1 MATPSPSTLELPTP
15 EPEASHVLSL
25 VGAQPGIWYAHHLEG
40 ERASSYNVA
49 RSTAIEGRLDGAALA
64 EAVRLGLAEVDTLGF
79 AFGEVDGAPAQWPA
93 HSSREPLEHVDLR
106 GQGTAAAEQLMAADL
121 ATPVALEG
129 GGPLYR
135 HVLMQLGDTQW
146 LWYQRY
152 HHILVDGYS
161 FTSITRHILAH
172 YRALVQG
179 LTAPASA
186 FTPTQDVVSA
196 EASYRGS
203 LLEESNAEFW
213 RDYCQEL
220 PPGTSLAVPESRSA
234 GTTGTGGSR
243 RAEARLGTGL
253 SSGITALARAHKVSW
268 ADVVSAGVGSY
279 LARMA
284 GSTDVVL
291 GVPFMGRM
299 GTAALDAAAPV
310 VAVMPLH
317 LRFEPDTGL
326 GHAAAATA
334 SALARIRRHSRYGSD
349 QLQRDLGLVGSGSTL
364 YGTVL
369 NLKIFEYP
377 FELPGATLHTNH
389 LSAGPVDDLE
399 VSVFKNG
406 GEIVLELEAAPG
418 LYTQLEVELHAR
430 RLAAWLETLVETGQS
445 LGDAPLPLAEELARI
460 QGEWGTGPEQESG
473 AGTITGLLD
482 AHAATHPQ
490 ETALSDADGSLSFA
504 ELGARTNALA
514 RLLVSRGVGP
524 GTVVAIAL
532 PRSIDTVVA
541 IAAVLAAGAAYLP
554 LDLDY
559 PGERL
564 AFMLQDAAPQVL
576 LTAGTVQPAI
586 AFNGPTLTL
595 DSPAVVREL
604 AGQATAP
611 ITQQDRLRPL
621 YPGDLAYIIYTSG
634 STGRPKGVMT
644 THEGLANLLAIHG
657 AGVFGETVNALAG
670 RRVRAGHSASFSF
683 DSSWEQLI
691 WLFLGHRLHVLDDE
705 QRRDPQAIVEVI
717 REQRIDA
724 IDITPSLGTQLLDCG
739 LLAEGEYHP
748 SLVLFGGEAASPSF
762 WSSLRA
768 APGTRSHN
776 FYGPTEYTV
785 DTLGAGV
792 ADSPHPV
799 VGRPIGNTRVHVL
812 DSRLGPVPPGTVGEL
827 YISGPGLARGYLG
840 RPALTAS
847 RFVADPFVPGA
858 RMYRT
863 GDLVRWQQDG
873 QLDYLS
879 RADDQVKIR
888 GHRVELGEVEDALGA
903 LPGVAAA
910 VVIAEQLSQTS
921 RLVGYYVPAQAA
933 TPDSPAALRA
943 GLAATVPDYMVP
955 AVLVPLT
962 VLPLTVNGKVDKA
975 ALPAP
980 GTAASEEPGR
990 APANALEELLCATIA
1005 AVLGRESVGA
1015 DDDFFVLGG
1024 DSISAMAVC
1033 GAARRAGWALR
1044 PRDIFARRTAAAM
1057 AAVLEPLNRGVH
1069 QDVAAEGDVP
1079 PLPIQCW
1086 LGTTAGLD
1094 AHYAQGVCVSVPQE
1108 LTQQILRQ
1116 ALAALL
1122 RTHPALRAQVRDG
1135 MLHIPGGETIDA
1147 ARTTMDFSGIPG
1159 TTADAAFHAAAQ
1171 LLDPEGGTMVQA
1183 VLLDGAPV
1191 QPAAPGTRL
1200 LVLAIHHLVVD
1211 GVSWRTLLPD
1221 LEAAVQELLA
1231 GRTPQLEAE
1240 QTSLRHWGSHLHAQK
1255 DARRA
1260 ELPHWLGQLRGGPD
1274 PLGRGSL
1281 DPVLDTQATADSSRI
1296 LLSEEA
1302 TAAILTELPTALQ
1315 ATVEETLLAV
1325 TVLAAAHHFGLDA
1338 LAMTRESHGRHSDT
1352 LDLERT
1358 VGWLTAE
1365 HPVHVALDGLDPA
1378 VLLAGGGDPAAVL
1391 RAVKQAVRA
1400 TPGDGVGYGILRHLD
1415 ADEQPELLAA
1425 AAQNRPALLV
1435 NYLGRFHSHNG
1446 HFTPVQSGG
1455 SFADAFAV
1463 SQDAAMPLAHPLEL
1477 NAFLDG
1483 RQLALCW
1490 SWAARLLN
1498 DADATA
1504 VTAGMEQAATVLAEF
1519 AAAHPGKA
1527 AATLVPADVP
1537 GTGLDAAA
1545 LNRLQESHG
1554 PALAVLPLGPLQ
1566 QGLLFHEQLG
1576 DGAGS
1581 YSSVTVL
1588 EFAGPV
1594 DTERLRA
1601 ALEHLVDTHPQL
1613 GTSFNTTAGPMP
1625 VQFIGHPGFRRPVD
1639 LKETTVPADGDG
1651 PGETLALERAEAARR
1666 FAVEH
1671 GPLLTARLVRWAD
1684 GSSRLVLNAH
1694 HLLVDGW
1701 STPLIVQSLLDSY
1714 NTGRPAAATTLAGY
1728 AAACAERVPVPADR
1742 EAWSAAFAG
1751 ATPTLVEG
1759 TLIPAAETGE
1769 PATSCLELDAAFTR
1783 RLAETAQRHGA
1794 THNSVFALAHAL
1806 LLSELTG
1813 RSDVVFGTTVSGRED
1828 QAVQDV
1834 VGLFTNT
1841 VPVRVQLDPAGTPAG
1856 HLAALQTH
1864 QSELR
1869 EHATLGLGEIQQ
1881 LAGTGTLFDTL
1892 FVMENYPAQAA
1903 AVRPGSNTL
1912 AVAGLRNRGY
1922 THYPLT
1928 VLVLPV
1934 GEGYQVVF
1942 EHRLG
1947 VSAGAAILP
1956 RFREALDKIIA
1967 ADQYPLAATT
1977 ALLPAERTALAD
1989 ANNSGQD
1996 VPEITLRQLLAE
2008 RVAGFGQ
2015 AAALRD
2021 GPQTLSHAQ
2030 LRGRVLDLAGRMRG
2044 AGVRT
2049 GDIVAVSIPR
2059 SAQLSISL
2067 LAVIEA
2073 GAAYLPLDTGYPAER
2088 LAYMLA
2094 DAAPAAVLTTAE
2106 LASGFPPGMVRIL
2119 VDETSGDVPEGAQ
2132 GPASWRAQVAAE
2144 LTADHPAY
2152 VIYTSGSTGQP
2163 KGVVVPHQAIA
2174 NRLLWMQHEYPLG
2187 AGDVVM
2193 QKTPSSFD
2201 VSVWEFFWPF
2211 LAGAAQLVAPPEAHK
2226 DPVELLALMKHG
2238 AVTTVHFVPSMLAAF
2253 VAAHEHSMNP
2263 LPALRRVF
2271 CSGEA
2276 LPRELAVAAERL
2288 LGVPVQNLYGPTEAA
2303 VDVSFH
2309 SGAGAVAGQ
2318 LGTAIPIGR
2327 PVWNTQL
2334 HVLDAMLRPVAP
2346 GVAGEL
2352 YLGGVQLATAYLGRP
2367 ALTAGRYI
2375 ANPFGN
2381 GTRLYRSGDIVRR
2394 LPGGALEYL
2403 GRSDHQLKIRGQRI
2417 ELGEIEA
2424 AVAATRGVEVAVV
2437 VAKSSAAATGPAGA
2451 DARIL
2456 VAYVVPSMVRAGD
2469 PAAAAGQ
2476 ALLASCKEACERALP
2491 AHMVPASWVLLDA
2504 LPLTSNGKLDRN
2516 SLPEPVMSGGTGRE
2530 LRAGLEEAVAAA
2542 FTAVLGVPATN
2553 AGDDFFALGGHSLL
2567 AMALA
2572 TRLSRSL
2579 GRPVAIGTVMAA
2591 GTVEALARRIAEESD
2606 GLEALGDLLP
2616 IRTGSTLPLFCIHP
2630 ASGFAW
2636 QYRALARHLDPAQ
2649 TLVGLQS
2656 PRPVGPLATA
2666 ATMAQVHER
2675 HYTTIRSLQPH
2686 GPYRLLG
2693 YSLGG
2698 TIAHAVATRLAAEGE
2713 DVAFL
2718 GLLDTYPP
2726 EGQDWGAGAEE
2737 EVAAEAERE
2746 QLAQG
2751 PGGTTAEHAAM
2762 AQDIVENYRDSVRL
2776 LSRATTASFPG
2787 RAQLF
2792 TATKTIPDGHDPA
2805 RAWAGLIGTLD
2816 IEPIDCSH
2824 EDILA
2829 PETLPVLGPLLAGL
2843 LAQGRDASTQGK
2855 ATP

>member
-1 MATPSPSTLELPTP
+1 MAMPSPSTLELPTP
-15 EPEASHVLSL
+15 EPEASPVLPL

-49 RSTAIEGRLDGAALA
+49 RSTAIEGSLDAAALT
-64 EAVRLGLAEVDTLGF
+64 EAVRRGLEAVDTLGF
-79 AFGEVDGAPAQWPA
+79 AFGEVAGTPAQWTAQPGRA
-93 HSSREPLEHVDLR
+93 PLELVDLR
-106 GQGTAAAEQLMAADL
+106 GQGMAAAEQLVAADL
-121 ATPVALEG
+121 ANPVALEG
-129 GGPLYR
+129 GGPLFR

-152 HHILVDGYS
+152 HHILLDGYS
-161 FTSITRHILAH
+161 FTAITRHILEH

-179 LTAPASA
+179 RPAPASA
-186 FTPTQDVVSA
+186 FTRTRDVVDA

-203 LLEESNAEFW
+203 EHEETDARFW

-220 PPGTSLAVPESRSA
+220 PPGASLAVPESRSA
-234 GTTGTGGSR
+234 GTTGATGSR
-243 RAEARLGTGL
+243 RAKARLGARL
-253 SSGITALARAHKVSW
+253 SDGIAALARENKVSW

-284 GSTDVVL
+284 GTTDVVL
-291 GVPFMGRM
+291 GVPFMGRV
-299 GTAALDAAAPV
+299 GTAALHAAAPV

-317 LRFEPDTGL
+317 LQFAPGAGL
-326 GHAAAATA
+326 GHASAATA
-334 SALARIRRHSRYGSD
+334 SALARIRPHSRYGAE
-349 QLQRDLGLVGSGSTL
+349 QLQRDLGMVGSGTAL

-369 NLKIFEYP
+369 NLKIFEYT

-399 VSVFKNG
+399 VSVYKNDG
-406 GEIVLELEAAPG
+406 GIVLELEAAPG

-430 RLAAWLETLVETGQS
+430 RLAHWLETLVETGQA
-445 LGDAPLPLAEELARI
+445 LGDAALPLPEELGRI
-460 QGEWGTGPEQESG
+460 QGEWGRGPHLAPA

-482 AHAATHPQ
+482 THAAAQPQ
-490 ETALSDADGSLSFA
+490 ETALSDAGGSLTFA
-504 ELGARTNALA
+504 ELAGRSNALA
-514 RLLVSRGVGP
+514 RVLISRGVRP

-532 PRSIDTVVA
+532 PRSMDTVVA
-541 IAAVLAAGAAYLP
+541 IAAALAAGAAYLP

-559 PGERL
+559 PVERH
-564 AFMLQDAAPQVL
+564 AYMLQDAAPQVL
-576 LTAGTVQPAI
+576 VTAATIQPGI
-586 AFNGPTLTL
+586 TFDGPTLTL
-595 DSPAVVREL
+595 DAPAVAHEL
-604 AGQATAP
+604 AEQATAP
-611 ITQQDRLRPL
+611 ITQQDRLCPL
-621 YPGDLAYIIYTSG
+621 HPGDLAYIIYTSG

-644 THEGLANLLAIHG
+644 THEGLANLLAVHG
-657 AGVFGETVNALAG
+657 AGVFGETVDALAG

-739 LLAEGEYHP
+739 LLAEGKHHP
-748 SLVLFGGEAASPSF
+748 ALVLFGGEAASPSF
-762 WSSLRA
+762 WQALRA

-812 DSRLGPVPPGTVGEL
+812 DSRLCPVPPGAVGEL

-910 VVIAEQLSQTS
+910 VVVAEQLGQTS
-921 RLVGYYVPAQAA
+921 RLVGYYVPGYDAA
-933 TPDSPAALRA
+933 PVEAAALRS

-955 AVLVPLT
+955 AVLVPLP

-980 GTAASEEPGR
+980 GTGTDEPGR
-990 APANALEELLCATIA
+990 APANAREELLCTAIA
-1005 AVLGRESVGA
+1005 AVVGRETVGA

-1057 AAVLEPLNRGVH
+1057 AAALEPLNQGVH
-1069 QDVAAEGDVP
+1069 QDVSAEGDVP

-1086 LGTTAGLD
+1086 LDTTAGLD

-1108 LTQQILRQ
+1108 LTPEMLRQ

-1122 RTHPALRAQVRDG
+1122 RTHPALRARVRNG
-1135 MLHIPGGETIDA
+1135 TLHIPGGEAIAA
-1147 ARTTMDFSGIPG
+1147 ARTTVDLSPVPG
-1159 TTADAAFHAAAQ
+1159 TTPDSAFHAAAQ
-1171 LLDPEGGTMVQA
+1171 LLDPEGGIMVQA
-1183 VLLDGAPV
+1183 VLLDGGPV

-1221 LEAAVQELLA
+1221 LEQAVQALLG

-1240 QTSLRHWGSHLHAQK
+1240 QTPLRHWGSHLHAQK
-1255 DARRA
+1255 ETRRA

-1274 PLGRGSL
+1274 PLGRGRL
-1281 DPVLDTQATADSSRI
+1281 DPALDTQATAGSSRI
-1296 LLSEEA
+1296 LLSEAA
-1302 TAAILTELPTALQ
+1302 TAAILTGLPTTFQ

-1325 TVLAAAHHFGLDA
+1325 TVVAAAHHFGLDA

-1365 HPVHVALDGLDPA
+1365 HPVHVALEGLDTA
-1378 VLLAGGGDPAAVL
+1378 VLLAGGGDPSALL
-1391 RAVKQAVRA
+1391 RSVKQAVRA
-1400 TPGDGVGYGILRHLD
+1400 TPGDGMGYGILRHLD
-1415 ADEQPELLAA
+1415 ADGNPELLAA
-1425 AAQNRPALLV
+1425 AAQNPPALLV
-1435 NYLGRFHSHNG
+1435 NYLGRFSSHSG

-1455 SFADAFAV
+1455 AFADTFAV
-1463 SQDAAMPLAHPLEL
+1463 SQDATMPLAHPLEL

-1483 RQLALCW
+1483 TRLALCW

-1498 DADATA
+1498 ERDAAA
-1504 VTAGMEQAATVLAEF
+1504 VTAGMEQAAAALAEF
-1519 AAAHPGKA
+1519 AAAHPRKA

-1537 GTGLDAAA
+1537 GTGLDSAA
-1545 LNRLQESHG
+1545 LKRLQESHG

-1576 DGAGS
+1576 GDAGS

-1594 DTERLRA
+1594 DTGRLRA
-1601 ALEHLVDTHPQL
+1601 ALEHLLDTHPQL
-1613 GTSFNTTAGPMP
+1613 GASFNNTAGPRP
-1625 VQFIGHPGFRRPVD
+1625 VQFIGHPDFRRPVD
-1639 LKETTVPADGDG
+1639 FQETAVPAGGDG
-1651 PGETLALERAEAARR
+1651 PADTLALERAEAARR
-1666 FAVEH
+1666 FAVGH
-1671 GPLLTARLVRWAD
+1671 GPLITARLVRWAD
-1684 GSSRLVLNAH
+1684 GSARLVLSAH

-1701 STPLIVQSLLDSY
+1701 STPLIVQSLLECY

-1728 AAACAERVPVPADR
+1728 AAACAQRIPVPADKA
-1742 EAWSAAFAG
+1742 AWAAAFAG
-1751 ATPTLVEG
+1751 ATPILVEG
-1759 TLIPAAETGE
+1759 TLVPAAESGE

-1783 RLAETAQRHGA
+1783 RLAEAAQRHGT
-1794 THNSVFALAHAL
+1794 THNSIFALAHAL
-1806 LLSELTG
+1806 MLGELTG
-1813 RSDVVFGTTVSGRED
+1813 RTDVVFGTTVSGRED

-1892 FVMENYPAQAA
+1892 FVMENYPAQEAA
-1903 AVRPGSNTL
+1903 DRPGPDTL
-1912 AVAGLRNRGY
+1912 AVSGLRNRGY

-1928 VLVLPV
+1928 LLVLPA
-1934 GEGYQVVF
+1934 GQGYQVVL

-1947 VSAGAAILP
+1947 GAAGAAILP
-1956 RFREALDKIIA
+1956 RFHAALEKIIA
-1967 ADQYPLAATT
+1967 GGQPPLAATT
-1977 ALLPAERTALAD
+1977 ALLPAELTALAE
-1989 ANNSGQD
+1989 ANNSGHD
-1996 VPEITLRQLLAE
+1996 VPETTLRDLLAQG
-2008 RVAGFGQ
+2008 AAAFGP
-2015 AAALRD
+2015 AAALQD
-2021 GPQTLSHAQ
+2021 GAQALSHAE
-2030 LRGRVLDLAGRMRG
+2030 LRGRVLELAGRLRG

-2059 SAQLSISL
+2059 SAQLSIAL

-2106 LASGFPPGMVRIL
+2106 LAGGFPPGMVPVL
-2119 VDETSGDVPEGAQ
+2119 VDGPSGHEPVAAQ
-2132 GPASWRAQVAAE
+2132 CPAGWSAQVAAE
-2144 LTADHPAY
+2144 LTPGHPAY
-2152 VIYTSGSTGQP
+2152 VIYTSGSTGRP
-2163 KGVVVPHQAIA
+2163 KGVVVPHNAIA

-2187 AGDVVM
+2187 AGDVVL

-2226 DPVELLALMKHG
+2226 DPVELLDLMSRG
-2238 AVTTVHFVPSMLAAF
+2238 AVTTVHFVPSMLAVF

-2263 LPALRRVF
+2263 LPALRHVF

-2276 LPRELAVAAERL
+2276 LPRGLAVAAERL

-2309 SGAGAVAGQ
+2309 SGAGAVPGQ
-2318 LGTAIPIGR
+2318 LGTGVPVGR

-2334 HVLDAMLRPVAP
+2334 HVLDSMLRPVAP
-2346 GVAGEL
+2346 GVTGEL
-2352 YLGGVQLATAYLGRP
+2352 YLGGVQLATGYLGRP

-2394 LPGGALEYL
+2394 LPCGALEYL
-2403 GRSDHQLKIRGQRI
+2403 GRSDDQLKIRGQRI
-2417 ELGEIEA
+2417 ELGEIET
-2424 AVAATRGVEVAVV
+2424 VLAATHGVEAVV
-2437 VAKSSAAATGPAGA
+2437 VAATSSAAATGPFGA

-2456 VAYVVPSMVRAGD
+2456 VAYLVPSMHDAGD
-2469 PAAAAGQ
+2469 PATAAGQ
-2476 ALLASCKEACERALP
+2476 ALLARGKEACERALP
-2491 AHMVPASWVLLDA
+2491 AHMVPAAWVLLDA
-2504 LPLTSNGKLDRN
+2504 LPLTSNGKLDRRA
-2516 SLPEPVMSGGTGRE
+2516 LPEPLLGGGTGRA
-2530 LRAGLEEAVAAA
+2530 LRGGLEEAVAAA
-2542 FTAVLGVPATN
+2542 FTEVLGVPATN

-2572 TRLSRSL
+2572 ARLSRSL
-2579 GRPVAIGTVMAA
+2579 DRPVAVGTVMAA
-2591 GTVEALARRIAEESD
+2591 GTVEALARRLAEESD
-2606 GLEALGDLLP
+2606 GLEALGDVLP
-2616 IRTGSTLPLFCIHP
+2616 IRSGSTLPLFCIHP

-2656 PRPVGPLATA
+2656 PRPDGPLATA
-2666 ATMAQVHER
+2666 ATMAGVHER
-2675 HYTTIRSLQPH
+2675 HYNTIRSLQPH
-2686 GPYRLLG
+2686 GPYSLLG

-2698 TIAHAVATRLAAEGE
+2698 TIAHAVASRLAAEGE

-2726 EGQDWGAGAEE
+2726 EGQDWGAGAGE

-2746 QLAQG
+2746 QLGKGQG
-2751 PGGTTAEHAAM
+2751 RTTAEQADM
-2762 AQDIVENYRDSVRL
+2762 ARDIVENYRDSVRL

-2787 RAQLF
+2787 RAHLF
-2792 TATKTIPDGHDPA
+2792 TATLTIPDGHDPA
-2805 RAWAGLIGTLD
+2805 RAWAGHIGTLD
-2816 IEPIDCSH
+2816 IEPVNCSH

-2829 PETLPVLGPLLAGL
+2829 PGTLPMLGPLLAGL
-2843 LAQGRDASTQGK
+2843 LAHGRDAGTHRK

>member
-1 MATPSPSTLELPTP
+1 MAMPSPSTLELPTP
-15 EPEASHVLSL
+15 EPEASPVLPL

-49 RSTAIEGRLDGAALA
+49 RSTAIEGRLDGAALT
-64 EAVRLGLAEVDTLGF
+64 EAVRLGLGAVDTLGF

-93 HSSREPLEHVDLR
+93 HSGREPLELVDLR
-106 GQGTAAAEQLMAADL
+106 GQGAAAAEQLMAADL
-121 ATPVALEG
+121 ATPVSLEG
-129 GGPLYR
+129 GGPLHR
-135 HVLMQLGDTQW
+135 HVLMQLGDAQW

-152 HHILVDGYS
+152 HHILLDGYS

-179 LTAPASA
+179 LPAPDPA
-186 FTPTQDVVSA
+186 FTPTEGVAVV

-203 LLEESNAEFW
+203 ELEEADAGFW
-213 RDYCQEL
+213 RGYCQEL
-220 PPGTSLAVPESRSA
+220 PPGTSLAVPESRIE
-234 GTTGTGGSR
+234 GTARPGESR
-243 RAEARLGTGL
+243 RAEVRLGAG
-253 SSGITALARAHKVSW
+253 SSAGIAALARESKVSW
-268 ADVVSAGVGSY
+268 ADVVGAGVGSY

-284 GSTDVVL
+284 GTTDVVL

-299 GTAALDAAAPV
+299 GTAALNAAAPV

-317 LRFEPDTGL
+317 LQFAPGAGL

-334 SALARIRRHSRYGSD
+334 SALARIRPHSRYGAE
-349 QLQRDLGLVGSGSTL
+349 QLQRELGMVGSGTAL

-399 VSVFKNG
+399 ASVYKNA

-418 LYTQLEVELHAR
+418 LYTQQDVELHAR
-430 RLAAWLETLVETGQS
+430 RLAHWLETLVETGRS
-445 LGDAPLPLAEELARI
+445 LGEAALPLPEELSRI
-460 QGEWGTGPEQESG
+460 QGDWGTGPHLAPG
-473 AGTITGLLD
+473 AHTITGLLD
-482 AHAATHPQ
+482 AHAAAHPQ
-490 ETALSDADGSLSFA
+490 ETALSDAGGSLTFT
-504 ELGARTNALA
+504 ELAARTNALA
-514 RLLVSRGVGP
+514 RLLMSRGVGP
-524 GTVVAIAL
+524 GTIVAIAL
-532 PRSIDTVVA
+532 PRSMDTVVA
-541 IAAVLAAGAAYLP
+541 IAAALAAGAAYLP

-559 PGERL
+559 PDERL
-564 AFMLQDAAPQVL
+564 AYMLQDSVPQVL
-576 LTAGTVQPAI
+576 VTESTVQPAI
-586 AFNGPTLTL
+586 AFEGPTLTL
-595 DSPAVVREL
+595 DTLAVVREL

-621 YPGDLAYIIYTSG
+621 HPADLAYIIYTSG

-644 THEGLANLLAIHG
+644 THEGLANLLAVHG

-717 REQRIDA
+717 REQLIDA

-739 LLAEGEYHP
+739 LLAEGEHHP
-748 SLVLFGGEAASPSF
+748 VLVLFGGEAASPSF
-762 WSSLRA
+762 WSALRA

-785 DTLGAGV
+785 DTLSAGV
-792 ADSPHPV
+792 AESPHPV

-812 DSRLGPVPPGTVGEL
+812 DSRLKPVPPGVVGEL

-840 RPALTAS
+840 RPALTAA

-903 LPGVAAA
+903 LTGVAAA
-910 VVIAEQLSQTS
+910 VVIAEQLGQTS
-921 RLVGYYVPAQAA
+921 RLVGYYVPDQAA
-933 TPDSPAALRA
+933 APADAAILRA

-955 AVLVPLT
+955 AVLVPLA

-980 GTAASEEPGR
+980 GTGASEVQGR
-990 APANALEELLCATIA
+990 TPANSREELLCAAIA
-1005 AVLGRESVGA
+1005 AVLGRASVGA
-1015 DDDFFVLGG
+1015 DHDFFVLGG

-1057 AAVLEPLNRGVH
+1057 AAALEPLNQGVR

-1108 LTQQILRQ
+1108 LTEDVLRQ

-1122 RTHPALRAQVRDG
+1122 GTHYALRAQVRNG
-1135 MLHIPGGETIDA
+1135 MLHVPGGETIDA
-1147 ARTTMDFSGIPG
+1147 ARTTMDLTGIPG
-1159 TTADAAFHAAAQ
+1159 TTADSAFHAAAQ
-1171 LLDPEGGTMVQA
+1171 LLDPEAGTMVQT
-1183 VLLDGAPV
+1183 VLLDGAHV
-1191 QPAAPGTRL
+1191 QPAVPGARM

-1221 LEAAVQELLA
+1221 LGLAVQELLA

-1240 QTSLRHWGSHLHAQK
+1240 QTSLRHWGSHLHGQK
-1255 DARRA
+1255 EARRA
-1260 ELPHWLGQLRGGPD
+1260 ELPHWLGQLRCGPD
-1274 PLGRGSL
+1274 PLGRGSM
-1281 DPVLDTQATADSSRI
+1281 DPVLDTQATAGSSRI

-1302 TAAILTELPTALQ
+1302 TAALLTGLPATFQ

-1325 TVLAAAHHFGLDA
+1325 TVLAAAHHFGVDA

-1365 HPVHVALDGLDPA
+1365 HPIHVALDGIDTA

-1400 TPGDGVGYGILRHLD
+1400 TPGDGLGYGILRHLD
-1415 ADEQPELLAA
+1415 AHEQVGLLAA
-1425 AAQNRPALLV
+1425 AAHNPPALLV
-1435 NYLGRFHSHNG
+1435 NYLGRFNSHNG

-1455 SFADAFAV
+1455 AFADTFAV
-1463 SQDAAMPLAHPLEL
+1463 SQDTTMPLAHPLEL

-1483 RQLALCW
+1483 SRLALCW
-1490 SWAARLLN
+1490 SWADRLLN
-1498 DADATA
+1498 EADAAA
-1504 VTAGMEQAATVLAEF
+1504 VTAGMEQAATALADF
-1519 AAAHPGKA
+1519 AATQPRKS

-1537 GTGLDAAA
+1537 GTGLDTAA
-1545 LNRLQESHG
+1545 LGRLQESHG

-1566 QGLLFHEQLG
+1566 QGLLFHEQIGG
-1576 DGAGS
+1576 DAGS

-1588 EFAGPV
+1588 DFTGPV
-1594 DTERLRA
+1594 DTERLRD

-1625 VQFIGHPGFRRPVD
+1625 VQVIGHPGFRRPVD
-1639 LKETTVPADGDG
+1639 FQEITVPAGGDG
-1651 PGETLALERAEAARR
+1651 PAETLALERAEAARR
-1666 FAVEH
+1666 FAVER
-1671 GPLLTARLVRWAD
+1671 GPLLTVRLVRWAD
-1684 GSSRLVLNAH
+1684 GSARLVLNAH

-1701 STPLIVQSLLDSY
+1701 STPLIVQSLLDCY

-1728 AAACAERVPVPADR
+1728 VAACAERVPASADR
-1742 EAWSAAFAG
+1742 DAWSVAFAG
-1751 ATPTLVEG
+1751 ATPTLLEG
-1759 TLIPAAETGE
+1759 TLIPAAEPGE
-1769 PATSCLELDAAFTR
+1769 PATSRLELDAAFTR
-1783 RLAETAQRHGA
+1783 RVAESAQRHGA
-1794 THNSVFALAHAL
+1794 THNSIFALAHAL
-1806 LLSELTG
+1806 LLGELTG
-1813 RSDVVFGTTVSGRED
+1813 RTDVVFGTTVSGRED

-1892 FVMENYPAQAA
+1892 FVMENYPAPEAA
-1903 AVRPGSNTL
+1903 ERPGPDTL

-1928 VLVLPV
+1928 VLVLPA
-1934 GEGYQVVF
+1934 GDGYQVVL

-1947 VSAGAAILP
+1947 VAAGDAILP
-1956 RFREALDKIIA
+1956 RFRAALEKIIA
-1967 ADQYPLAATT
+1967 ADQQPLAATT
-1977 ALLPAERTALAD
+1977 ALLPAERSVLAE
-1989 ANNSGQD
+1989 ANNCNHD
-1996 VPEITLRQLLAE
+1996 VPETTLRQLLAD

-2015 AAALRD
+2015 AAALHD
-2021 GPQTLSHAQ
+2021 GRQTLSHVQ
-2030 LRGRVLDLAGRMRG
+2030 LRAHVLDLAGRLRG

-2049 GDIVAVSIPR
+2049 GDLVAVSIPR
-2059 SAQLSISL
+2059 SAHLSIAL

-2106 LASGFPPGMVRIL
+2106 LAGGFPSGMVRVL
-2119 VDETSGDVPEGAQ
+2119 VDEPGCDAPLGAP
-2132 GPASWRAQVAAE
+2132 GPAGWSAQVAAE
-2144 LTADHPAY
+2144 LSPGHPAY

-2163 KGVVVPHQAIA
+2163 KGVVVPHNAIA
-2174 NRLLWMQHEYPLG
+2174 NRLLWMQHEYPIG

-2226 DPVELLALMKHG
+2226 DPVELHALMSRG
-2238 AVTTVHFVPSMLAAF
+2238 AVTTLHFVPSMLAAF
-2253 VAAHEHSMNP
+2253 VAAHGHAMNP
-2263 LPALRRVF
+2263 LPDLRHVF
-2271 CSGEA
+2271 SSGEA
-2276 LPRELAVAAERL
+2276 LPRELAAAAERL

-2303 VDVSFH
+2303 VDVSFQ

-2318 LGTAIPIGR
+2318 LGTGVPIGK

-2334 HVLDAMLRPVAP
+2334 HVLDSMLRPVAP

-2352 YLGGVQLATAYLGRP
+2352 YLGGVQLATGYLGRP
-2367 ALTAGRYI
+2367 ALTAGRYV

-2381 GTRLYRSGDIVRR
+2381 GTRLYRSGDVVRR

-2424 AVAATRGVEVAVV
+2424 VVAATRGVETAAVA
-2437 VAKSSAAATGPAGA
+2437 AKSSAAATGPAGA

-2456 VAYVVPSMVRAGD
+2456 VAYVVPSLQRAGD
-2469 PAAAAGQ
+2469 QAAAAGQ
-2476 ALLASCKEACERALP
+2476 ALVASCKEACERALP

-2516 SLPEPVMSGGTGRE
+2516 SLPEPVISGGTGRA

-2542 FTAVLGVPATN
+2542 FTVVLGVPATN

-2572 TRLSRSL
+2572 ARLSRSL
-2579 GRPVAIGTVMAA
+2579 ERPVAVGTVMAA

-2606 GLEALGDLLP
+2606 GLEALGEVLP

-2656 PRPVGPLATA
+2656 PRPDGPLATA
-2666 ATMAQVHER
+2666 AAMAQVHER
-2675 HYTTIRSLQPH
+2675 HYDTIRSLQPH
-2686 GPYRLLG
+2686 GPYSLLG

-2698 TIAHAVATRLAAEGE
+2698 TIAHAVAARLAAEGE
-2713 DVAFL
+2713 EVAFL

-2726 EGQDWGAGAEE
+2726 EGQDWGAGAVE

-2746 QLAQG
+2746 QVAQG
-2751 PGGTTAEHAAM
+2751 PGGTTAEQAAM
-2762 AQDIVENYRDSVRL
+2762 ARDIVENYRDSVRL
-2776 LSRATTASFPG
+2776 LSRAATANFPG
-2787 RAQLF
+2787 RARLF
-2792 TATKTIPDGHDPA
+2792 TATKTIPDGHEPA

-2843 LAQGRDASTQGK
+2843 LAGGRDAGTQGK